1 LQESKGNPQLIT
13 YKENKAST
21 TQQAIGQWEEG
32 PKQRAKKKNTKIAE
46 GEPLGA
52 QDD

>member
-13 YKENKAST
+13 YKENKTST

-32 PKQRAKKKNTKIAE
+32 PKQREKNTKIAE